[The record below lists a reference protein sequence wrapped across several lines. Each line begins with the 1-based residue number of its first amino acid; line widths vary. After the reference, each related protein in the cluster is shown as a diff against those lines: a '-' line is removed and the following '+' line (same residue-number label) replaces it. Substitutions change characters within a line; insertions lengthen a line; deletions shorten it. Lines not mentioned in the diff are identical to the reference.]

1 MKNYKKR
8 VKIIAVILLSLV
20 VFNSL
25 FFSFDLEVS
34 ANQDANY
41 WGRFSSSYYYNNMN
55 DEEKNLY
62 NALYARC
69 MSLLTSTETVSG
81 SIGQIP
87 CSLSASDAID
97 VCFAFSCSNPQF
109 YFLND
114 SYSVGYNPDFGDFCS
129 IGVYSEFSDG
139 NSRLNS
145 TNTLL
150 SNISTALSNIDSI
163 NEASIEQTQLSRE
176 KYIYNYICDSVEYW
190 DGVQR
195 SQTCYSA
202 LVDKISV
209 CAGYAEAFEL
219 FCRYA
224 GIECIVVT
232 SSDHEWNEVKING
245 KWYAVDSTWA
255 DTSAERDDYLNKA
268 TVNLSSTHVIEQM
281 WYKYGAPTCD
291 SDYVQDTT
299 PYLEQAGIYVLN
311 QSKDGIVC
319 GMVTSG
325 RNLSNVKYRW
335 LGYSYKTGLWFVIQ
349 DWTINNEWLTW
360 NPGTYGDY
368 LVRCE
373 VSTVDDPSRVLNDN
387 IGMNHHPGIKG
398 ICQMPNPNGGG
409 YLIGLESYDN
419 PNNIYKYELLVYDC
433 TQQTWVYSTGRC
445 STAGNSFW
453 TIWNPQYGYYWTLY
467 RIYDSKGNI
476 LDEKC
481 YGFANI

>member
-8 VKIIAVILLSLV
+8 VKIIAAFLLSLV

-87 CSLSASDAID
+87 CGLSGSDAMN
-97 VCFAFSCSNPQF
+97 VCFVFSCSNPQF

-114 SYSVGYNPDFGDFCS
+114 SYSTGYDPSYGNFCS
-129 IGVYSEFSDG
+129 IGVYSEFCDG
-139 NSRLNS
+139 NSREQS
-145 TNTLL
+145 TNALL
-150 SNISTALSNIDSI
+150 ASLAEPLYIIDSI
-163 NEASIEQTQLSRE
+163 NESNGDMTQLSRE
-176 KYIYNYICDSVEYW
+176 KYIYNYICDTVEYW
-190 DGVQR
+190 EGAQR

-202 LVDKISV
+202 LVDKESV

-219 FCRYA
+219 LCRYA

-232 SSDHEWNEVKING
+232 SSDHEWNEVKLAG
-245 KWYAVDSTWA
+245 KWYAVDSTWG
-255 DTSAERDDYLNKA
+255 DESYDRNDCFNRA
-268 TVNLSSTHVIEQM
+268 TNNLSNSHVIESL
-281 WYKYGAPTCD
+281 WNKYGTPICD
-291 SDYVQDTT
+291 SDYGVDSYIQG
-299 PYLEQAGIYVLN
+299 AGIYVA
-311 QSKDGIVC
+311 QQTKDGILC
-319 GMVTSG
+319 GMVVHG
-325 RNLSNVKYRW
+325 QNLSSVQYRW
-335 LGYSYKTGLWFVIQ
+335 LGYSYKTGSWFVIR
-349 DWTINNEWLTW
+349 DWTINNEWLAW
-360 NPGTYGDY
+360 NPDSYGDY

-373 VSTVDDPSRVLNDN
+373 VATVDHPDQVFCDN

-398 ICQMPNPNGGG
+398 ICQMPNRGGG
-409 YLIGLESYDN
+409 YLIGIESYDN
-419 PNNIYKYELLVYDC
+419 PNNAYRYELQIYDC
-433 TQQTWVYSTGRC
+433 TQKTWVYSTGRC
-445 STAGNSFW
+445 LVKDKSFW
-453 TIWNPQYGYYWTLY
+453 TIWKPKYGYYWTLF
-467 RIYDSKGNI
+467 RVYDAQGNI